1 MDVSKEVE
9 FFDRFQAEHED
20 YDVLG
25 ERAYARLI
33 KLFCELVGPR
43 AGDQCIDLGCGSGAF
58 TQRLARLEIELSGM
72 DISPRLVERA
82 NSRGGRERY
91 LVGDIMNSS
100 LPVASFDVVVYSG
113 VLHHFPTAAERLS
126 VLREG
131 FRLLRPGGRLFAYD
145 PYAFSPSM
153 FLYRDPRSP
162 FYSSLGKTDN
172 EVLLN
177 QRGMRAELLEAGFV
191 DVVLKAVGGM
201 PFRYVE
207 GPLARRLLPLYNL
220 YEWLLEV
227 TGLERWFGTF
237 LISSARKSGDTI

>member
-1 MDVSKEVE
+1 VDINKEIE
-9 FFDRFQAEHED
+9 FFDRFEAEHED

-25 ERAYARLI
+25 EGAYRRLI
-33 KLFCELVGPR
+33 QLFQQLVGPP
-43 AGDQCIDLGCGSGAF
+43 AGDRCIDLGCGSGAF
-58 TQRLARLEIELSGM
+58 TQRLAQLEIDLCGM
-72 DISPRLVERA
+72 DISPRLIDRA
-82 NSRGGRERY
+82 LSRGGRERY
-91 LVGDIMNSS
+91 RVGDIMNSG
-100 LPVASFDVVVYSG
+100 LPEASFEVVVYSG
-113 VLHHFPTAAERLS
+113 VLHHFPTAADRLA

-145 PYAFSPSM
+145 PYAYSPSM

-162 FYSSLGKTDN
+162 LYSSLGKTDN

-177 QRGMRAELLEAGFV
+177 KKDMRAELLEAGFSE
-191 DVVLKAVGGM
+191 VVLKAVGGM

-220 YEWLLEV
+220 YEWLLQA

-237 LISSARKSGDTI
+237 LISSAGKPGDTI